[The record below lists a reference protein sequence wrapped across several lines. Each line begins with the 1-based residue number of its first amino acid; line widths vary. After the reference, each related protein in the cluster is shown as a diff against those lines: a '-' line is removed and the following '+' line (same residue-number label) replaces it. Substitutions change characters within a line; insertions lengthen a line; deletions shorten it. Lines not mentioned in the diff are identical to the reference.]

1 MAWFLWESPYS
12 IEELY
17 ARFDPKDAEFEFEQM
32 QPRYIRL
39 RARPEWPPLY
49 YGAGNGAVFVKTKG
63 QGFEEPYLG
72 LFFKEGQGCCTVKG
86 VLSRR
91 PSRSDRLLEKM
102 DDIAGVPHK
111 EFRGKLK

>member
-1 MAWFLWESPYS
+1 
-12 IEELY
+12 
-17 ARFDPKDAEFEFEQM
+17 M